1 MFNENY
7 KQEYERAVFEAR
19 EITKELHEFFDRIE
33 HHEDEAFRYYKQ
45 DPHFHVFERQREVL
59 ERLRHASEH
68 YFGQH

>member
-19 EITKELHEFFDRIE
+19 EITKQLHEFFDRIE
-33 HHEDEAFRYYKQ
+33 HHEDEAFRAYQQ
-45 DPHFHVFERQREVL
+45 DPHFRLFEQHREVM

>member
-19 EITKELHEFFDRIE
+19 EITKELHELFDRIE
-33 HHEDEAFRYYKQ
+33 HHKDEAFRQYQQ
-45 DPHFHVFERQREVL
+45 DPHFRLFERQREAL
-59 ERLRHASEH
+59 ERLRHASER